1 MGEAGD
7 TGWTGIAELEL
18 ATDQA
23 AVAAFAAALGAPA
36 EPGPAEPV
44 PATYAFTVFS
54 HPKVLA
60 LLAELAA
67 ERSAALVHQA
77 QDFTFHAPLETG
89 RRYAV
94 AVDWKRHPERA
105 DRLTLRGRVRGESES
120 AVLQEFRAEIVLFEN
135 RERAP

>member
-1 MGEAGD
+1 MAGAGD

-18 ATDQA
+18 ATDRA

-36 EPGPAEPV
+36 GLV

-60 LLAELAA
+60 MLAELAA
-67 ERSAALVHQA
+67 ERAAALVHQA
-77 QDFTFHAPLETG
+77 QDFVFHAPLQTD
-89 RRYAV
+89 RRYTV
-94 AVDWKRHPERA
+94 AVDWKRHEERA
-105 DRLTLRGRVRGESES
+105 DRLTLRGRVRGETEGTF
-120 AVLQEFRAEIVLFEN
+120 LQEFRAEIVLFEN

>member
-1 MGEAGD
+1 MAGAGD

-18 ATDQA
+18 ATDRA
-23 AVAAFAAALGAPA
+23 TVAAFAAALGAPA

-60 LLAELAA
+60 MLAELAA
-67 ERSAALVHQA
+67 ERAAALVHQA
-77 QDFTFHAPLETG
+77 QDFAFHAPLEMD
-89 RRYAV
+89 RRYTV
-94 AVDWKRHPERA
+94 AVDWKRHEERA
-105 DRLTLRGRVRGESES
+105 DRLTLRGRVRGETEGTF
-120 AVLQEFRAEIVLFEN
+120 LQEFRAEIVLFEN